1 MDVCLCLCVSICA
14 CALVITK
21 KINEH
26 VALNSKGKCQLSH
39 WCVYACTVYVHIR
52 MGCYRNVLGMDHRS
66 WGGGERRTGWY
77 EGQCLGFFK
86 GKKRDT
92 DVTERFAA

>member
-1 MDVCLCLCVSICA
+1 MDVCLCLCVSICACA

-39 WCVYACTVYVHIR
+39 WCVYACTVYVHIH
-52 MGCYRNVLGMDHRS
+52 MGCARAHKEMY
-66 WGGGERRTGWY
+66 WGWITPMGGQRE
-77 EGQCLGFFK
+77 K
-86 GKKRDT
+86 GEQDGLRENAW
-92 DVTERFAA
+92 VF